1 MLFYKKEN
9 RFPYALRVNTSLRY
23 RCVYDKKKVLE
34 GRKAWKVPK
43 KKKTVAL
50 LCKDYAVECLF
61 SRIFSKSPLILEAY
75 WYTKIGTTGCA
86 IYRHFAALNYAVVLM
101 TRKPDSGR
109 AQHPLHACLSGEFFS
124 LRFSGLSLHDL
135 TSIRAKKMHHGSTAD
150 TGIIVLPESIIRPL
164 NNDSL
169 EDGNKA
175 PCYPANT
182 VIARSAHN
190 GTLATHS
197 FRTHEPTEFQRKG
210 VNLS

>member
-1 MLFYKKEN
+1 MPLFKNLFKVAFNIGSILVYKN
-9 RFPYALRVNTSLRY
+9 RNNRLR
-23 RCVYDKKKVLE
+23 D
-34 GRKAWKVPK
+34 
-43 KKKTVAL
+43 
-50 LCKDYAVECLF
+50 
-61 SRIFSKSPLILEAY
+61 ISPLCSLELCSCSYDTKTRFRPSSTPAARLFIRWILFLEIQRLV
-75 WYTKIGTTGCA
+75 T
-86 IYRHFAALNYAVVLM
+86 
-101 TRKPDSGR
+101 S
-109 AQHPLHACLSGEFFS
+109 
-124 LRFSGLSLHDL
+124 RFNVYP
-135 TSIRAKKMHHGSTAD
+135 REKMHHGSTAD